1 MRKYWILVPSI
12 LLLLL
17 VFVLVLPWAQVAA
30 QQTAGSVKV
39 TPSTVTR
46 VILVKIN
53 PGQRPLFDED
63 MMDNLIPIYE
73 EEKKAGTVS
82 NYEIYNN
89 VTTNGPNDWSVG
101 ISLTYPNYAMLDNLG
116 ERNDPITLKHYGSAE
131 KRQAAADHRNQFT
144 TVVSSRLQ
152 RAIRYSR

>member
-1 MRKYWILVPSI
+1 MRKYWIVPCM
-12 LLLLL
+12 LLLALL
-17 VFVLVLPWAQVAA
+17 VFMSVLPRTQLAA
-30 QQTAGSVKV
+30 QQAAGGVKV

-46 VILVKIN
+46 VILIKIN
-53 PGQRPLFDED
+53 PGQRPLFDQD
-63 MMDNLIPIYE
+63 MMDNMIPIYE
-73 EEKKAGTVS
+73 EEKKAGTLS

-101 ISLTYPNYAMLDNLG
+101 VSLTYPNYAMLDNLG

-152 RAIRYSR
+152 RTIRYSR

>member
-1 MRKYWILVPSI
+1 MRKYWIALSR
-12 LLLLL
+12 LLMTLL
-17 VFVLVLPWAQVAA
+17 VFGFALPRPQVAA
-30 QQTAGSVKV
+30 QQAAGSVKV

-46 VILVKIN
+46 VILIKIN
-53 PGQRPLFDED
+53 PGQRPLFDQD

-73 EEKKAGTVS
+73 EEKKAGTLTDF
-82 NYEIYNN
+82 EIYNN

-101 ISLTYPNYAMLDNLG
+101 ISFTYPNYAMLDNLG

-144 TVVSSRLQ
+144 TIVSSRLQ
-152 RAIRYSR
+152 RTIRYSK

>member
-1 MRKYWILVPSI
+1 MRKYWILVPT
-12 LLLLL
+12 LFLLLL
-17 VFVLVLPWAQVAA
+17 VFVFAMPWAPVAA
-30 QQTAGSVKV
+30 QQAAGGVKV

-53 PGQRPLFDED
+53 PGQRPAFDQD
-63 MMDNLIPIYE
+63 MMDNMIPIYD
-73 EEKKAGTVS
+73 EEKKAGTLT

-101 ISLTYPNYAMLDNLG
+101 IALTYPNYAMLDNLG

-131 KRQAAADHRNQFT
+131 KRQAAADHRNQIT

-152 RAIRYSR
+152 RTVRYSR